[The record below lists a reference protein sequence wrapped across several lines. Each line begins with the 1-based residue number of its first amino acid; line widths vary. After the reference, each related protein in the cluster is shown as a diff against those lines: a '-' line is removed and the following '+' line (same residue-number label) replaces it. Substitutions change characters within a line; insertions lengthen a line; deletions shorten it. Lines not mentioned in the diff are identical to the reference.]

1 MLLLKSIIREESFFI
16 DGTMRK
22 HPDEEMILPH
32 ISYHK
37 ILDQIKDGIFITD
50 TERKIVY
57 WNQGAEDLTGFKS
70 DEVLGEYCYDFK
82 GLCNT
87 DQKGLYLCDLGTCP
101 LEKALTTNTSGVY
114 PHIVFIEK
122 KDGSEL
128 PASISVG
135 PIHDRT
141 GKIVGGI
148 CVFRDMCDEYRQM
161 KLAGEIQKKM
171 ITLGKIRKNGVSIE
185 TFYDPVEEIGGD
197 FMEAF
202 FLDDKSLV
210 ATIADATG
218 HGISA
223 SLFTV
228 IYKTLLHSSFSQLHD
243 PSEVLHN
250 VNSGFIN
257 TSQVEGYYLTAS
269 LIIFDPITRRGKLA
283 SAGHPP
289 GFIFKK
295 NEKGYVLK
303 QILTLHSVMIGVEE
317 NAHYQEIEFQL
328 EKGEFLLL
336 SSDGLLEAE
345 CLDNKSF
352 GIEGIKE
359 FLADYSGYDVLN
371 DMVKF
376 LYEKSKY
383 VELLDD
389 VSMIKIEPIEDS
401 SINLQNF

>member
-1 MLLLKSIIREESFFI
+1 MVFIHFIIRKEFFLN
-16 DGTMRK
+16 DGTMEK
-22 HPDEEMILPH
+22 PCDEEMILPQ

-57 WNQGAEDLTGFKS
+57 WNQGAEELTGFKS
-70 DEVLGEYCYDFK
+70 DEVINEFCYDFK

-87 DQKGLYLCDLGTCP
+87 DQKGLYLCDLGMCP
-101 LEKALTTNTSGVY
+101 LEKALLTNTSGVY
-114 PHIVFIEK
+114 PHLVFIEK
-122 KDGSEL
+122 KDGQEL

-135 PIHDRT
+135 PIHDRNED
-141 GKIVGGI
+141 IVGGI
-148 CVFRDMCDEYRQM
+148 CVFRDMSTEYRQM

-171 ITLGKIRKNGVSIE
+171 ITLGKIRKNGVLIE

-197 FMEAF
+197 YMEAF
-202 FLDDKSLV
+202 FLDNKNLV
-210 ATIADATG
+210 VTVADATG

-228 IYKTLLHSSFSQLHD
+228 IYKTLLHSSFSQHHA
-243 PSEVLHN
+243 PAEILHN

-257 TSQVEGYYLTAS
+257 TTQIEGYYLTAS
-269 LIIFDPITRRGKLA
+269 LVIFNPIIRRGKLA

-295 NEKGYVLK
+295 NNQGYELK
-303 QILTLHSVMIGVEE
+303 QILSLHSVMIGVED
-317 NAHYQEIEFQL
+317 NAHYQEIDFQL
-328 EKGEFLLL
+328 DKGEFLLL

-345 CLDNKSF
+345 CMNNKPF
-352 GIEGIKE
+352 GREGIEE

-371 DMVKF
+371 DMGKF

-383 VELLDD
+383 VEFLDD
-389 VSMIKIEPIEDS
+389 VSMIKVEPVEDDL
-401 SINLQNF
+401 I

>member
-1 MLLLKSIIREESFFI
+1 MLDHMKKQI
-16 DGTMRK
+16 DDK
-22 HPDEEMILPH
+22 MILPH

-57 WNQGAEDLTGFKS
+57 WNQGAEELTGFKT
-70 DEVLGEYCYDFK
+70 DEIVGEYCYDFK

-87 DQKGLYLCDLGTCP
+87 DQKGLYLCELGMCP
-101 LEKALTTNTSGVY
+101 LERALLTNTSGIY
-114 PHIVFIEK
+114 PHLVFMEK
-122 KDGSEL
+122 KDSSEL
-128 PASISVG
+128 PVSINVG
-135 PIHDRT
+135 PIHDIN
-141 GKIVGGI
+141 GDVVGGI

-171 ITLGKIRKNGVSIE
+171 ITLGKIRKNGLSIE
-185 TFYDPVEEIGGD
+185 TFYNPVEEIGGD

-210 ATIADATG
+210 ATVADATG

-228 IYKTLLHSSFSQLHD
+228 IYKTLLHSSFSQLHE
-243 PSEVLHN
+243 PAEVLHN
-250 VNSGFIN
+250 VNHGFLQTTQI
-257 TSQVEGYYLTAS
+257 EGYYLTAS
-269 LIIFDPITRRGKLA
+269 LIIFNPVTRRGKLA

-289 GFIFKK
+289 GLIFKRSG
-295 NEKGYVLK
+295 KGYTLKRVLN
-303 QILTLHSVMIGVEE
+303 IRSIMIGV
-317 NAHYQEIEFQL
+317 NDNVTYQEIDFQI

-336 SSDGLLEAE
+336 SSDGLVEAE
-345 CLDNKSF
+345 CIGDKPF
-352 GIEGIKE
+352 GIKGIEE
-359 FLADYSGYDVLN
+359 FLAHYHGYDVLN
-371 DMVKF
+371 DMMKF

-389 VSMIKIEPIEDS
+389 VSMIKIEPVEDS
-401 SINLQNF
+401 LINIQKF